1 MAIIKIE
8 ELNAVSELTAAELSL
23 TKGGHHDECCG
34 SLITVTDPD
43 VVDNKWGYLTIND
56 DGNINGPLSI
66 LVEVEDSFNG
76 NKFILW

>member
-8 ELNAVSELTAAELSL
+8 ELNAVSELTVAELSL

-56 DGNINGPLSI
+56 DGNVNVLGV
-66 LVEVEDSFNG
+66 LVEVEESVNG
-76 NKFILW
+76 NKFFF

>member
-56 DGNINGPLSI
+56 DGNINVLGV
-66 LVEVEDSFNG
+66 LVEVEESVNG
-76 NKFILW
+76 NKLFF